1 MTTHSTDNIK
11 VTRMFPQS
19 LLVGTEMENMA
30 IFAARRCRTVKTHN
44 ELTLEVIHM
53 TDFKKRQF
61 IQTVVFE
68 DWALD
73 VLEIPY
79 LVYDFES
86 VPMWLV
92 IEFLRHRHIMR
103 DFSMEQLSQRAINSD
118 KLKLSV
124 PEPMIE
130 VVDDYL
136 SKIHA
141 LAKEYHIPPE
151 ELRKSYPQGVEVNFV
166 LAGNVRAWQH
176 LFYMRASEHLG
187 GKGGAHPQFKALA
200 DEAFRQ
206 AVEVYPVILNRGI
219 IPA

>member
-1 MTTHSTDNIK
+1 MTTSTDNIK

-30 IFAARRCRTVKTHN
+30 IFAARRCRTVKSHSVLMD
-44 ELTLEVIHM
+44 EILGMADV
-53 TDFKKRQF
+53 KKRMF
-61 IQTVVFE
+61 IQAVVFE

-103 DFSMEQLSQRAINSD
+103 DFSMEQLSQRAIDSN

-130 VVDDYL
+130 VVNDYL
-136 SKIHA
+136 IKIHE
-141 LAKEYHIPPE
+141 LAKEHRIPPE
-151 ELRKSYPQGVEVNFV
+151 ELRKSYPQGVKVNFV

-200 DEAFRQ
+200 DEAFKQ